1 MVKRIEW
8 NRKAVLDLAYM
19 VCVTPRTGSTSLM
32 DCLRRTGVA
41 GHIAEYPNAASQNG
55 VYGVMVSM
63 DVYPRP
69 LPESF
74 LPLAR
79 QYKYVYL
86 YRENI
91 IAQAI
96 SWEIARQTGRWQ
108 TTDELTENQP
118 VYNDYQINKA
128 IQRIY
133 LDNYNWSIWLENK
146 TPILRISYEELARD
160 FTEGVRK
167 ILRFLGLPDV
177 SVIPKLEKIGND
189 INNEWLE
196 KWREGA

>member
-1 MVKRIEW
+1 M
-8 NRKAVLDLAYM
+8 LDLAYM

-32 DCLRRTGVA
+32 DCLQRSEVA
-41 GHIAEYPNAASQNG
+41 GYIADYPNAVVENG

-63 DVYPRP
+63 DVYPQP
-69 LPESF
+69 LFESFELPE
-74 LPLAR
+74 AR

-91 IAQAI
+91 TAQAI
-96 SWEIARQTGRWQ
+96 SWELARQTGRWQ
-108 TTDELTENQP
+108 TTDDLTDKQP
-118 VYNDYQINKA
+118 VFNDYQINKA
-128 IQRIY
+128 MQRIY

-146 TPILRISYEELARD
+146 TPILRISYEELERD

-177 SVIPKLEKIGND
+177 SVTPRLEKIGND

-196 KWREGA
+196 KWKGTIQE